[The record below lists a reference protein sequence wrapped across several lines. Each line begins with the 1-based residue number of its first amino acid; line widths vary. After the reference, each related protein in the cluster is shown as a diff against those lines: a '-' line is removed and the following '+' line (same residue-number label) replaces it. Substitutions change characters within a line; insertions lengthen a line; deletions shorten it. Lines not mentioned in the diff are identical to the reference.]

1 MTISSKTQPPLT
13 LPVIDFSIRNL
24 KPETPE
30 WNSVRDQ
37 VRRALE
43 DYGCFE
49 ALFDGA
55 SAELRKA
62 LFEAS
67 EEAFDLPLETKL
79 STKESDEIYKGYV
92 GHVSTI
98 PLYEGMGFDGADS
111 PEVVDALTYKL
122 WPQGNITFSKN
133 VQSFTEN
140 LISLDMKV
148 RTMIMQSF
156 GLDKYIEEH
165 LNSAKNH
172 FRLLKYRGLDENTE
186 EQLGLDPHI
195 DRHFLTILCQNDVVD
210 GLEIKT
216 KEGEDWIKAKPSQD
230 SSFLV
235 IAGASLH
242 VLLNGRVFPPLHR
255 VVITGKKDR
264 HTAGLFLLPKEG
276 LIINAFEEVV
286 DGEHPRLYKPFDYNA
301 YFKFTYTDTKKRDL
315 SALKTYCSLSKED

>member
-1 MTISSKTQPPLT
+1 
-13 LPVIDFSIRNL
+13 
-24 KPETPE
+24 
-30 WNSVRDQ
+30 
-37 VRRALE
+37 
-43 DYGCFE
+43 
-49 ALFDGA
+49 
-55 SAELRKA
+55 
-62 LFEAS
+62 
-67 EEAFDLPLETKL
+67 
-79 STKESDEIYKGYV
+79 
-92 GHVSTI
+92 
-98 PLYEGMGFDGADS
+98 
-111 PEVVDALTYKL
+111 
-122 WPQGNITFSKN
+122 
-133 VQSFTEN
+133 
-140 LISLDMKV
+140 MKV

-172 FRLLKYRGLDENTE
+172 FRLLKYSGLDENTE